1 MERNRGERMQEAE
14 RAEHMVIEEVG
25 AVRQWLKSLEVT
37 PTIVALKSRV
47 EDIKRAEVEKVL
59 ARLAHLPS
67 QDRALVEAMASSIV
81 NKLIHNTMI
90 TLKSEVASADGAAF
104 VEAARRFFNLGEIA
118 NTEDLEIEAP
128 TTTRTSANKPR

>member
-1 MERNRGERMQEAE
+1 MHEAE

-59 ARLAHLPS
+59 GRLAHLPPNE
-67 QDRALVEAMASSIV
+67 RALVEAMASAIV
-81 NKLIHNTMI
+81 NKLIHNTMV

-104 VEAARRFFNLGEIA
+104 VEAARRFFNLSDACSAEVF
-118 NTEDLEIEAP
+118 DIEAP
-128 TTTRTSANKPR
+128 TTRTSADKPR

>member
-1 MERNRGERMQEAE
+1 MQEAE
-14 RAEHMVIEEVG
+14 QAEHMVIDEVG
-25 AVRQWLKSLEVT
+25 TVRQWLKSLEVT

-59 ARLAHLPS
+59 ARLAHLAP
-67 QDRALVEAMASSIV
+67 QERALVETMASAIV

-104 VEAARRFFNLGEIA
+104 VEAARRFFNLGETPS
-118 NTEDLEIEAP
+118 TEEFDIEAP
-128 TTTRTSANKPR
+128 TNRTRANKPG

>member
-1 MERNRGERMQEAE
+1 
-14 RAEHMVIEEVG
+14 MVIEEVG

-59 ARLAHLPS
+59 GRLAHLPPNE
-67 QDRALVEAMASSIV
+67 RALVEAMASAIV
-81 NKLIHNTMI
+81 NKLIHNTMV

-104 VEAARRFFNLGEIA
+104 VEAARRFFNLGEA
-118 NTEDLEIEAP
+118 PSTEDFEIEAP
-128 TTTRTSANKPR
+128 TTRTSANKPG